1 MLKHFLRNFGVTK
14 KYKVKITLS
23 AQSDIRTIWDY
34 VSQLN
39 PSNALVFINEI
50 EERIYALSPYPERSP
65 IIPEGE
71 MLQNDVYRHLIYK
84 DYRIVYRVQNEN
96 IFILRIFNGSK
107 LLDMA
112 SLE

>member
-1 MLKHFLRNFGVTK
+1 VTK
-14 KYKVKITLS
+14 KFKVKVTVS

-34 VSQLN
+34 ISQNN
-39 PSNALVFINEI
+39 PSNARAFINEV
-50 EERIYALSPYPERSP
+50 EERIYSLSHYPERNP

-71 MLQNDVYRHLIYK
+71 MLQIDVYRHLIYK

-96 IFILRIFNGSK
+96 IFILRIFHGSK
-107 LLDMA
+107 LLDIA